1 MSWSVFKGRSRISSC
16 DVIDI
21 ANWPPPLSQKYD
33 GFLHVLMEFWVIF
46 YTLVEFW
53 LLKKI
58 IMFNIACIHDH
69 KRSDWKF
76 LDFFIGELVNFGL
89 KMLKFLLN
97 LGFAMSFWLDPPSP
111 LWIFHFAMSMTSQFE
126 MQLLPNSM
134 KDLSDQAEIL
144 TVKNIEFGD
153 FFFKFWDIYGD
164 PNPIL

>member
-1 MSWSVFKGRSRISSC
+1 
-16 DVIDI
+16 
-21 ANWPPPLSQKYD
+21 
-33 GFLHVLMEFWVIF
+33 
-46 YTLVEFW
+46 
-53 LLKKI
+53 
-58 IMFNIACIHDH
+58 
-69 KRSDWKF
+69 
-76 LDFFIGELVNFGL
+76 
-89 KMLKFLLN
+89 
-97 LGFAMSFWLDPPSP
+97 MSFWLDPPSP